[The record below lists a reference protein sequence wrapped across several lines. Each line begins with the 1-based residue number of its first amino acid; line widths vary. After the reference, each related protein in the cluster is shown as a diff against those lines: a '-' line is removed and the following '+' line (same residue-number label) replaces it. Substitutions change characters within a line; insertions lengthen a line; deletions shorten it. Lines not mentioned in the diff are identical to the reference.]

1 VDVRRHLYHARIS
14 KHLSLQQVGTRTALS
29 PSVLKNIDEGRFEL
43 LPSGVYARSYVRT
56 FAAEVG
62 LDPESTL
69 AQLEHLLPGAPDP
82 LPALSDMK
90 SRSFEGLDFGLL
102 DALRHLLAWLKTTWE
117 RVEPLPAAFGSRSW
131 ARTALTPV
139 TSWPEAVLSRVAPW
153 PPQAVI
159 DRVDP
164 RPEPGLEAEPAPEA
178 EWNRVEQE
186 PLLDSSEPRP
196 EAILTGVEPWPEPV
210 FNHADPASAALEDRL
225 DNVELWPEAVPDVD
239 PAPEAVLQR
248 VAPRPRSVL
257 HRVGPSPQSV
267 LDRVGPW
274 PQSVLGRVGPWPKSA
289 LNRGRAAVIDAL
301 VLLAV
306 DTLLVLLISLSSG
319 VGVEALLRNSGW
331 ALGAFCALPIALYFV
346 LFEGIAGTTLGRR
359 ACSLVD
365 PSPDHPLT
373 LPDILRRAVFH

>member
-14 KHLSLQQVGTRTALS
+14 KHLSLQQLGTRTALS

-62 LDPESTL
+62 LDPEPTL

-102 DALRHLLAWLKTTWE
+102 DALRLLLAWLKTTWE
-117 RVEPLPAAFGSRSW
+117 RVEPLPAAFWSRSW
-131 ARTALTPV
+131 SKTALTPV
-139 TSWPEAVLSRVAPW
+139 TPWPEAVLSRVDPW

-164 RPEPGLEAEPAPEA
+164 RPEPGLKAEPAPEA
-178 EWNRVEQE
+178 VWNRVEQE

-210 FNHADPASAALEDRL
+210 LDHADPASAALEDRL
-225 DNVELWPEAVPDVD
+225 DNLELWPEAVPVVD
-239 PAPEAVLQR
+239 PAPEAVQHR
-248 VAPRPRSVL
+248 VAAW
-257 HRVGPSPQSV
+257 PQSV

-274 PQSVLGRVGPWPKSA
+274 PRSALHRVAPWPTTV

-331 ALGAFCALPIALYFV
+331 ALGAFCAIPIALYFV

-359 ACSLVD
+359 ACRLID
-365 PSPDHPLT
+365 PSPGHPLT
-373 LPDILRRAVFH
+373 LPDILRRAVFR

>member
-1 VDVRRHLYHARIS
+1 MDVRRHLYHARIS
-14 KHLSLQQVGTRTALS
+14 KHLSLQQLGTRTALS

-62 LDPESTL
+62 LDPEATL

-117 RVEPLPAAFGSRSW
+117 RLEPLPAAFWSRSW
-131 ARTALTPV
+131 PRTALTPV
-139 TSWPEAVLSRVAPW
+139 TPWPEAVLNRADPW

-159 DRVDP
+159 GRVDP

-178 EWNRVEQE
+178 VWNRVQQE
-186 PLLDSSEPRP
+186 PLLDSGEPRP
-196 EAILTGVEPWPEPV
+196 EAVL
-210 FNHADPASAALEDRL
+210 L
-225 DNVELWPEAVPDVD
+225 DNSELWPEAVPDVD
-239 PAPEAVLQR
+239 PAHEAILDVE
-248 VAPRPRSVL
+248 AVL
-257 HRVGPSPQSV
+257 HRVA
-267 LDRVGPW
+267 PW
-274 PQSVLGRVGPWPKSA
+274 PRPVLHRVAPWLDPV
-289 LNRGRAAVIDAL
+289 LNRGSAAVIDAL
-301 VLLAV
+301 VLVAV

-319 VGVEALLRNSGW
+319 VEVEALLRNSGW
-331 ALGAFCALPIALYFV
+331 ALGAFCAIPIALYFV

-359 ACSLVD
+359 ACSLID

-373 LPDILRRAVFH
+373 LPDILRRAVFR